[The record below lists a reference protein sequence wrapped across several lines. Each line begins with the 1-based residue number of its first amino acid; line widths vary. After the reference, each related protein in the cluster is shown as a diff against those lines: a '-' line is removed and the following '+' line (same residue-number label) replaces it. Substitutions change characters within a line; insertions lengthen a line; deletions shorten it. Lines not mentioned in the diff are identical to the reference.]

1 MSDDVQNNEISLSE
15 SEVEQLKQVFQLSTQ
30 IQSAF
35 GNLKIRKIQLEAEED
50 NLKQQFAQKNQKE
63 IEISQKINQ
72 KYGTGSVDLQRG
84 VFIKAEQYGRE
95 NKIQR

>member
-15 SEVEQLKQVFQLSTQ
+15 REVEQLKAVFQLSTQ

-50 NLKQQFAQKNQKE
+50 NLKQQYVQKTQKE

-72 KYGTGSVDLQRG
+72 KYGAGSVDLKRG
-84 VFIKAEQYGRE
+84 VFIKAE
-95 NKIQR
+95 

>member
-15 SEVEQLKQVFQLSTQ
+15 SEVEQLNEVFQLSTQ

-50 NLKQQFAQKNQKE
+50 NLKQQFVQ
-63 IEISQKINQ
+63 INQ

-84 VFIKAEQYGRE
+84 VFIKAE
-95 NKIQR
+95 

>member
-15 SEVEQLKQVFQLSTQ
+15 SEVEQLTEVFQLSTQ
-30 IQSAF
+30 IQNAF

-50 NLKQQFAQKNQKE
+50 NLKQQYVQKTQKE

-72 KYGTGSVDLQRG
+72 KYGAGSVDLKRG
-84 VFIKAEQYGRE
+84 VFIKAE
-95 NKIQR
+95 

>member
-15 SEVEQLKQVFQLSTQ
+15 SEVEQLKEVFQLSTQ

-50 NLKQQFAQKNQKE
+50 NLKQQYAQKTQKE

-72 KYGTGSVDLQRG
+72 KYGAGSVDLQRG
-84 VFIKAEQYGRE
+84 VFIKAE
-95 NKIQR
+95 

>member
-15 SEVEQLKQVFQLSTQ
+15 SEVEQLKEVFQLSTQ

-72 KYGTGSVDLQRG
+72 KYGAGSVDLQRG
-84 VFIKAEQYGRE
+84 VFIKAE
-95 NKIQR
+95 

>member
-15 SEVEQLKQVFQLSTQ
+15 SEVEQLTEVFQLSTQ

-50 NLKQQFAQKNQKE
+50 NLKQKYVQKTQKE

-72 KYGTGSVDLQRG
+72 KYGAGSVDLQRG
-84 VFIKAEQYGRE
+84 VFIKAE
-95 NKIQR
+95 

>member
-15 SEVEQLKQVFQLSTQ
+15 SEVEQLTEVFQLSTQ
-30 IQSAF
+30 IQNAF

-50 NLKQQFAQKNQKE
+50 NLKQKYVQKTQKE

-72 KYGTGSVDLQRG
+72 KYGAGSVDLQRG
-84 VFIKAEQYGRE
+84 VFIKAE
-95 NKIQR
+95 

>member
-15 SEVEQLKQVFQLSTQ
+15 SEVEQLTEVFQLSTQ
-30 IQSAF
+30 IQNAF

-50 NLKQQFAQKNQKE
+50 YLKQQYVQKTQKE

-72 KYGTGSVDLQRG
+72 KYGAGSVDLQRG
-84 VFIKAEQYGRE
+84 VFIKAE
-95 NKIQR
+95 

>member
-15 SEVEQLKQVFQLSTQ
+15 SEVEQLKEVFQLSTQ

-50 NLKQQFAQKNQKE
+50 NLKQQYVQKTQKE

-72 KYGTGSVDLQRG
+72 KYGAGSVDLKRG
-84 VFIKAEQYGRE
+84 VFIKAE
-95 NKIQR
+95 

>member
-15 SEVEQLKQVFQLSTQ
+15 SEVEQLKEVFQLSTQ

-63 IEISQKINQ
+63 IEILFDV
-72 KYGTGSVDLQRG
+72 GS
-84 VFIKAEQYGRE
+84 E
-95 NKIQR
+95 

>member
-15 SEVEQLKQVFQLSTQ
+15 SEVEQLTEVFQLSTQ
-30 IQSAF
+30 IQNAF

-50 NLKQQFAQKNQKE
+50 NLKQQYVQKTQKE

-72 KYGTGSVDLQRG
+72 KYGAGSVDLQRG
-84 VFIKAEQYGRE
+84 VFIKAE
-95 NKIQR
+95 

>member
-15 SEVEQLKQVFQLSTQ
+15 SEVEQLKEVFQLSTQ
-30 IQSAF
+30 IQNAF

-50 NLKQQFAQKNQKE
+50 NLKQQYAQKTQKE

-72 KYGTGSVDLQRG
+72 KYGAGSVDLQRG
-84 VFIKAEQYGRE
+84 VFIKAE
-95 NKIQR
+95 

>member
-15 SEVEQLKQVFQLSTQ
+15 SEVEQLKEVFQLSTQ

-50 NLKQQFAQKNQKE
+50 NLKQQYVQKTQKE

-72 KYGTGSVDLQRG
+72 KYGAGSVDLQRG
-84 VFIKAEQYGRE
+84 VFIKAE
-95 NKIQR
+95 

>member
-15 SEVEQLKQVFQLSTQ
+15 SEVEQLKEIFQLSTQ
-30 IQSAF
+30 IQNAF

-50 NLKQQFAQKNQKE
+50 NLKQQYVQKTQKE

-72 KYGTGSVDLQRG
+72 KYGAGSVDLQRG
-84 VFIKAEQYGRE
+84 VFIKAE
-95 NKIQR
+95 

>member
-15 SEVEQLKQVFQLSTQ
+15 SEVEQLKEVFQLSTQ

-84 VFIKAEQYGRE
+84 VFIKAE
-95 NKIQR
+95 

>member
-15 SEVEQLKQVFQLSTQ
+15 SEVEQLTEVFQLSTQ

-50 NLKQQFAQKNQKE
+50 NLKQQYVQKTQKE

-72 KYGTGSVDLQRG
+72 KYGAGSVDLQRG
-84 VFIKAEQYGRE
+84 VFIKAE
-95 NKIQR
+95 

>member
-15 SEVEQLKQVFQLSTQ
+15 SEVEQLNEVFQLSTQ

-50 NLKQQFAQKNQKE
+50 NLKQQFVQKSQKE

-84 VFIKAEQYGRE
+84 VFIKAE
-95 NKIQR
+95 